1 MKKLLR
7 TVQEVGGALL
17 YFAMLIASLLV
28 PLFLF
33 FLVPLSFVPLGLMA
47 MSLER
52 SPHLFTALISLPP
65 LLCLLPLLAMLP
77 PCLRSCAGRER
88 ARLLAL
94 AVPAALAG
102 LLCFGGSLVL
112 WPFSLGW
119 RCTPYLAMTLMF
131 YGTAIPLAPLLV
143 RRYHGLHTHS
153 RLSVLGTAA
162 RAALVLLLIVSVFS
176 WPVVGYRDRVYQTTS
191 GPAVLRWPNGDYAMH
206 GMHFRY
212 AGPLLYGEP
221 MDIFWSDH
229 IEEGTAQ

>member
-1 MKKLLR
+1 MNREKPR
-7 TVQEVGGALL
+7 GTVREAAPALVF
-17 YFAMLIASLLV
+17 FAI
-28 PLFLF
+28 LFLLLLF
-33 FLVPLSFVPLGLMA
+33 PLVLWGLGSLA
-47 MSLER
+47 MWMER
-52 SPHLFTALISLPP
+52 RPYPVTALFALPP

-77 PCLRSCAGRER
+77 PCLHACAGRER

-119 RCTPYLAMTLMF
+119 RCAPYLVLALVF
-131 YGTAIPLAPLLV
+131 YLCAIPLSGRLI
-143 RRYHGLHTHS
+143 RRADGLRARS

>member
-1 MKKLLR
+1 MNREKPLG
-7 TVQEVGGALL
+7 TVREAAPALVF
-17 YFAMLIASLLV
+17 FAI
-28 PLFLF
+28 LFLLLLF
-33 FLVPLSFVPLGLMA
+33 PLVLWGLGSLA
-47 MSLER
+47 MWMER
-52 SPHLFTALISLPP
+52 RPYPVTALFALPP

-77 PCLRSCAGRER
+77 PCLHACAGRER

-119 RCTPYLAMTLMF
+119 RCAPYLVLALVF
-131 YGTAIPLAPLLV
+131 YLCAIPLSGRLI
-143 RRYHGLHTHS
+143 RRADGLRARS

>member
-1 MKKLLR
+1 MKAGHLTLFRALLALAG
-7 TVQEVGGALL
+7 VAAGASFFFFPLAWWGPLGALS
-17 YFAMLIASLLV
+17 ASL
-28 PLFLF
+28 
-33 FLVPLSFVPLGLMA
+33 
-47 MSLER
+47 R
-52 SPHLFTALISLPP
+52 DSPHLLDALFSLPP

-77 PCLRSCAGRER
+77 PCLHACAGRER

-119 RCTPYLAMTLMF
+119 RCAPYLVLALVF
-131 YGTAIPLAPLLV
+131 YLCAIPLSGRLI
-143 RRYHGLHTHS
+143 RRADGLRARS

>member
-1 MKKLLR
+1 MKKLLH
-7 TVQEVGGALL
+7 TVQQAGPALAFLAIPFLLLLFPLALWGLGGL
-17 YFAMLIASLLV
+17 
-28 PLFLF
+28 
-33 FLVPLSFVPLGLMA
+33 A
-47 MSLER
+47 MSLEH
-52 SPHLFTALISLPP
+52 SPYLFSALISLPP
-65 LLCLLPLLAMLP
+65 LLCLIPLLAMLP
-77 PCLRSCAGRER
+77 PCLRSCTGRER

-153 RLSVLGTAA
+153 RLPALGTAA
-162 RAALVLLLIVSVFS
+162 RAVLTLILAISALSYPFT
-176 WPVVGYRDRVYQTTS
+176 GYRDRVYQTTS
-191 GPAVLRWPNGDYAMH
+191 GPAVLRWASGDYAMH

-229 IEEGTAQ
+229 IEEGTSQ